1 MMTTG
6 VLVTTGNS
14 QECRAYHA
22 GVALAGLTT
31 HCEHAGAISGG
42 GSAYCGTECE
52 AYCTQMMATCV
63 AGSANQQYS
72 TYAQCLSVCA
82 AFPATGTR
90 TPLDT
95 TGDTIQCRMYHA
107 LVAGTDST
115 TTTAHCPHA
124 GPTGGGQCGTP
135 CDAYCDVIQ
144 AACGTSGTDSQ
155 FSSTATC
162 LTSCAAYATS
172 GTFDD
177 STGDTLQCRMYHATV
192 ALAGDTTAKTTH
204 CPHAGVT
211 SDPTYCGASTTS
223 SGSMASSTAGTM
235 TGTGSVSGAAIVQ
248 ASVALIA
255 SMAAALLLAKQL

>member
-22 GVALAGLTT
+22 GVALAGLTV
-31 HCEHAGAISGG
+31 HCPHAGPTGG
-42 GSAYCGTECE
+42 GDATLCGTDCE
-52 AYCTQMMATCV
+52 AYCTQITATCT
-63 AGSANQQYS
+63 ATADLQYS
-72 TYAQCLSVCA
+72 SYANCLTICE
-82 AFPATGTR
+82 AFPKTGTR

-115 TTTAHCPHA
+115 TMTAHCPHA
-124 GPTGGGQCGTP
+124 GPTGGGQCGTE
-135 CDAYCDVIQ
+135 CDAYCDVTQ
-144 AACGTSGTDSQ
+144 LACGTTGTNSQ
-155 FSSTATC
+155 FASTAAC
-162 LTSCAAYATS
+162 LTACAAYATS
-172 GTFDD
+172 GTF
-177 STGDTLQCRMYHATV
+177 GDTTGNTIQCRMYHATV
-192 ALAGDTTAKTTH
+192 ALGGDATTKMTH
-204 CPHAGVT
+204 CPHAGET
-211 SDPTYCGASTTS
+211 SDPTYCGATTS
-223 SGSMASSTAGTM
+223 TGSMASSTAGTM